1 MKPEIEIKVVDYEA
15 PADQA
20 ALVSLLDMY
29 ACDPMGGGQAL
40 APAVKREL
48 CEKLASFPG
57 AVSLLALV
65 DGQAVG
71 MLNAFMGFS
80 TFKAKPLLNVHDIA
94 VLAQWRGQGVGQA
107 LLQAIEAHA
116 QSLGCCKLTLEVLSG
131 NLPAQRTYRS
141 FGFENYALDPEA
153 GVAAVM
159 QKWLVS
165 V

>member
-1 MKPEIEIKVVDYEA
+1 MKLKIEIKAVDYGD

-29 ACDPMGGGQAL
+29 ARDPMGGRQAL
-40 APAVKREL
+40 TPGVKLEL
-48 CEKLASFPG
+48 CNQLARFPG
-57 AVSLLALV
+57 AVSFLALV

-71 MLNAFMGFS
+71 LLNAFLGFS
-80 TFKAKPLLNVHDIA
+80 TFKARPLMNVHDIA

-131 NLPAQRTYRS
+131 NVLAQRTYRS
-141 FGFENYALDPEA
+141 FGFENYALDHEA
-153 GVAAVM
+153 GVAALM

-165 V
+165 A